1 MNKPVIAI
9 GLDAADPALLEKWMS
24 QGYLKTMRRLKE
36 SGAYGRLKTF
46 DFYRA
51 ETPWTTFLT
60 GCSPNTTGYWSPI
73 KYHGH
78 NYAVE
83 EIESYKFE
91 EYRPFYA
98 LADNRRVVVVDVPQA
113 PVLEGINGVQVSAW
127 GAHSPQTPSESS
139 PKELFQELVAR
150 HGEHPLLR
158 KDEANILD
166 LPDLQRLQRGMET
179 GIARRA
185 KICCDLLEREPWDLF
200 LTVFGEAHV
209 VGHYCW
215 HMMHP
220 SDHPLYKQ
228 MGAQYSGDMM
238 LEVFEAMDRAI
249 AEILEKAPEDAYV
262 VLFSAHGMGAN
273 IMDIPSMILL
283 PEFLFRLNFPGK
295 MGLAPGKVGSPLKP
309 PITGQHPRK
318 EGWASA
324 LWNTKYERNPLK
336 SFLRQNL
343 PGKYFNRIE
352 PLFGKS
358 LEPGPM
364 SPFKLF
370 YQGQPQCFQPAV
382 WYKHLWPQMKAFAIP
397 TFSEGY
403 IRINLQGREPSGIV
417 PPSEY
422 NSLCDEII
430 EKLYRLRDARTG
442 QPMVKG
448 VLRTRKSAADQ
459 DPKLPDADI
468 VVTWQE
474 ECVTDTVDSPDV
486 GRIGP
491 VPYTRTGSHRADGF
505 LAIQGPGIEPGK
517 KLPNGHSLDLA
528 PTILSLMDIAI
539 PQHFEGKP
547 LAQPPSMV
555 PAS

>member
-1 MNKPVIAI
+1 MSRPVIAI
-9 GLDAADPALLEKWMS
+9 GLDAADPNLLEKWMA
-24 QGYLKTMRRLKE
+24 QGHLKTMRQLKE

-78 NYAVE
+78 NYSVE
-83 EIESYKFE
+83 EIESYKFK

-98 LADNRRVVVVDVPQA
+98 LADDRRVAVVDVPQA
-113 PVLEGINGVQVSAW
+113 PVVEGVNGIQIAAW
-127 GAHSPQTPSESS
+127 GAHSPQTPSCSS
-139 PKELFQELVAR
+139 PQHLFQEMVER
-150 HGEHPLLR
+150 HGDHPLLR
-158 KDEANILD
+158 RDEANILD
-166 LPDLQRLQRGMET
+166 LPELKRLQEGMEI

-185 KICCDLLEREPWDLF
+185 EICRDLLEREPWDLL

-228 MGAQYSGDMM
+228 MGAQYPGDMM

-249 AEILEKAPEDAYV
+249 AGILEKAPADAQI

-273 IMDIPSMILL
+273 VMDIPSMIFL
-283 PEFLFRLNFPGK
+283 PEFLFRFNFPGK
-295 MGLAPGKVGSPLKP
+295 MGLAPGKVGDPLKP
-309 PITGQHPRK
+309 AITGRHPRE

-324 LWNTKYERNPLK
+324 LWNTKYESNPLK

-343 PGKYFNRIE
+343 PSRYFDRIE
-352 PLFGKS
+352 PLFGTAQGP
-358 LEPGPM
+358 EPM

-370 YQGQPQCFQPAV
+370 HQGQPQCFQPAV

-403 IRINLQGREPSGIV
+403 IRINLQGREPNGIV
-417 PPSEY
+417 SPAEY

-442 QPMVKG
+442 QAMVKG
-448 VLRTRKSAADQ
+448 ILKTRQSATDQ

-491 VPYTRTGSHRADGF
+491 VPYTRSGSHRADGF
-505 LAIQGPGIEPGK
+505 LVVRGPGIDAGTT
-517 KLPNGHSLDLA
+517 LPDGHSLDLA
-528 PTILSLMDIAI
+528 PTVLSLMDAAI

-547 LAQPPSMV
+547 LLQSPAMV
-555 PAS
+555 SS